1 MMDYILIYFAC
12 IAGVIESPE
21 KEVYIVGKNKKKF
34 MYEMYL
40 LPGVYRYISIKND
53 TVYFAVFDNEEP
65 LQLDKSKDFKL
76 VIEKTTK

>member
-40 LPGVYRYISIKND
+40 LPGVYRYISIKKD
-53 TVYFAVFDNEEP
+53 TVDFVVFENEEV
-65 LQLDKSKDFKL
+65 LQLDKSKDFK
-76 VIEKTTK
+76 IIKEKTTK